1 MTAYVLAGL
10 VSGSIYALTAL
21 GLVSTYL
28 SAGVLNFSYGA
39 YAFFAASC
47 YYFLHSQHHWGIA
60 VSAVLVVLVIS
71 PLLGLGLWAVLFRGL
86 ARSTTLIKVAATIG
100 LSVAFPPV
108 AQILFGKPQ
117 VYGTP
122 PGLAPQPVAV
132 YHVLGVAITMDQAI
146 VLACLAAVLVIGGV
160 VLRFTGAGLV
170 VRAVVDSEKMAAL
183 TGVSPQRVSAAVWAF
198 SYLLAGLAGVL
209 VAPILGLGSD
219 GFTFLMATAFTAV
232 VIARLRHP
240 GRAVVVALLI
250 GVATSLVQKWA
261 PPSST
266 LAQDLVPAVPFL
278 FVFVFILLGS
288 RRVTEE
294 RGDHEARLG
303 AALAGEDERH
313 HRRAQAAGPARRRYL
328 AAPAAAGRAHA
339 GLIVTIVVL
348 AVLPAVLNSYWVGLV
363 GFGAAMGVALL
374 SFTLV
379 TGEGGLISLAQVSF
393 AGIGSAAV
401 AQFTTVNGLPA
412 LLALALAGL
421 VALPFGLVVG
431 LLTVRLGDL
440 YVALITLTF
449 ALLMDSLAFDSSYF
463 FQNGLGVNASRPS
476 FAGGGAS
483 FAYFALVIF
492 ALLALF
498 LVSVRRSTTGLAVV
512 AARWSVPGART
523 IGLST
528 TAVRV
533 QAMGVSAVIA
543 AIGGG
548 LLAMYQYAS
557 LLNGFSTGQGLVW
570 LAVAVA
576 VGIRSPLG
584 ALLAGLAF
592 AVVPGIFTQYLPA
605 SWTPVPTLL
614 FGLAAIGMVRQPDG
628 LLADIG
634 GLAHWLGR
642 RAAALL
648 AHGPAGPGGPAA
660 RVSPP
665 RPQGVTR

>member
-47 YYFLHSQHHWGIA
+47 YYFLHAQHHWGIA
-60 VSAVLVVLVIS
+60 ISAVLVILVIS
-71 PLLGLGLWAVLFRGL
+71 PLVGLGLWAVLFRGL

-108 AQILFGKPQ
+108 AQLLFGKPQ

-132 YHVLGVAITMDQAI
+132 YHVLGVAITMDQVI

-160 VLRFTGAGLV
+160 VLRFTDAGLV

-209 VAPILGLGSD
+209 VAPILGLASD

-240 GRAVVVALLI
+240 GRAVLVALLI
-250 GVATSLVQKWA
+250 GVATSMVQKWT

-266 LAQDLVPAVPFL
+266 LAQDLIPAIPFL

-288 RRVTEE
+288 RRATEE

-303 AALAGEDERH
+303 AALAREDERR
-313 HRRAQAAGPARRRYL
+313 RRAETAGPATRRHL
-328 AAPAAAGRAHA
+328 AALAAGRAHA
-339 GLIVTIVVL
+339 GLIVTLVVL
-348 AVLPAVLNSYWVGLV
+348 GVLPAVLNSYWVGLV
-363 GFGAAMGVALL
+363 GFGAALGVALL
-374 SFTLV
+374 SFTLI

-401 AQFTTVNGLPA
+401 AQFTTVNGLPP

-463 FQNGLGVNASRPS
+463 YQNGLGVNASRPS
-476 FAGGGAS
+476 FAAGGAS
-483 FAYFALVIF
+483 FAYFALVTF

-498 LVSVRRSTTGLAVV
+498 LVSLRRSTTGLAVV

-548 LLAMYQYAS
+548 LVAMYQYAS

-584 ALLAGLAF
+584 ALVAGLAF
-592 AVVPGIFTQYLPA
+592 AVVPGIFTLYLPA
-605 SWTPVPTLL
+605 SWTPVPVLL

-634 GLAHWLGR
+634 ALADWMGR

-648 AHGPAGPGGPAA
+648 ARGPAGPAA
-660 RVSPP
+660 PVSPA
-665 RPQGVTR
+665 RPQGVPR